1 MKKDVYFQR
10 VLEMVQ
16 LGPKVI
22 FSYISDMFFPYQN
35 IVEKHFDDDDDDD
48 DDVDDEFVMVD

>member
-1 MKKDVYFQR
+1 
-10 VLEMVQ
+10 MVQ

-22 FSYISDMFFPYQN
+22 FSYISDMFFLYQN

-48 DDVDDEFVMVD
+48 DDDVDDEFVMVD